1 MSTLPFHSDLLFTGG
16 FRRIATAISLTI
28 VLIALASSL
37 RLTSSSP
44 AETDTTARFDTADVL
59 GVAAGSSLDLPI
71 VSDNAAGCVTA
82 IVTSAAGS
90 SAFDISIQDAAGSL
104 TLGPPHTVRSGV
116 ITVSLPSAD
125 VLTVQI
131 IAGTNNEQLDI
142 NLGPTSIRT
151 DESAM
156 AIGLLTDR
164 WGNPVPDG
172 TTVSVIITD
181 AAGSI
186 TVVDV
191 TTTSGLAVVELS
203 GEGRGTQFSVAMST
217 DQSNTAAIDVRVQ
230 ADRPSPFDLT
240 VQPDAAIEADG

>member
-1 MSTLPFHSDLLFTGG
+1 MAFHSDPLFSGS
-16 FRRIATAISLTI
+16 FRRIATAISFTI
-28 VLIALASSL
+28 VLIAVASGPRL
-37 RLTSSSP
+37 RSSSS
-44 AETDTTARFDTADVL
+44 AETDTTAQFDTADVF
-59 GVAAGSSLDLPI
+59 GVAAGSSLDVPI
-71 VSDNAAGCVTA
+71 VSDNAAGSVTA

-90 SAFDISIQDAAGSL
+90 SAVDIAIRDAAGSL

-116 ITVSLPSAD
+116 ITIALPSAE

-131 IAGTNNEQLDI
+131 IADTNDEQLDI

-181 AAGSI
+181 AAGS
-186 TVVDV
+186 TTVDV
-191 TTTSGLAVVELS
+191 TTRSGLAVLELS
-203 GEGRGTQFSVAMST
+203 GEGRGTQFSVAMSSN
-217 DQSNTAAIDVRVQ
+217 QANTAPIGVRVQ
-230 ADRPSPFDLT
+230 ADRPSPLDLT
-240 VQPDAAIEADG
+240 VESDAAIEADE